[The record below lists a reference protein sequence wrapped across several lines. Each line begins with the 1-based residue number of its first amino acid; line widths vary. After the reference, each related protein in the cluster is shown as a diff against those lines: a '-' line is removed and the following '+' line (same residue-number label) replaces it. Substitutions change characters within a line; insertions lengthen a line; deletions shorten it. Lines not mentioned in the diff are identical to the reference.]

1 MRRFP
6 TLEILDKEPVTKISF
21 DAPQTP
27 QLAGSSTSHST
38 AKDFPAEMQPPL
50 IAGVDGNIITSFFAR
65 YELIYLL
72 VESLLTVYSASSH
85 CLIHNEPRFQTFIMS
100 LPRSHFKPTHP
111 SLSVPKSKDSS
122 SQKRCQINA
131 TWNGRRG
138 WVQGLEI
145 LVGWQVQS
153 TRC

>member
-27 QLAGSSTSHST
+27 QIVGSSNPHST
-38 AKDFPAEMQPPL
+38 AKNFPAEMQPPL

-65 YELIYLL
+65 YEPILL
-72 VESLLTVYSASSH
+72 SCRVVFTVCSASSR
-85 CLIHNEPRFQTFIMS
+85 CLIHNEPRSQTCITS
-100 LPRSHFKPTHP
+100 LPRSRSRPTHL
-111 SLSVPKSKDSS
+111 SLSAPKSKDFST
-122 SQKRCQINA
+122 QKRCQINA

-145 LVGWQVQS
+145 LVGWQARS